1 MKNTYSYALS
11 RLLVGGEFEMLEK
24 LLLAATLTFSLNL
37 FLGLGRPTDAPTNV
51 GAELQEIPTQ
61 TVSQLPK

>member
-1 MKNTYSYALS
+1 
-11 RLLVGGEFEMLEK
+11 MLEK

-51 GAELQEIPTQ
+51 GSELQEIPTQ